1 MAPNAKFAKA
11 VVKAAKA
18 DSKTK
23 AKADKAAAKKAA
35 ADKAAAKKAADDKAK
50 AAKKAAAKDS
60 IVNAAM
66 NKIINDTVNEM
77 ENINSCGLKTAS
89 NIEPNASLC

>member
-18 DSKTK
+18 DLKTK

-35 ADKAAAKKAADDKAK
+35 ADKAAAKKAAADKAK
-50 AAKKAAAKDS
+50 AAKKAAADKAKAAKKAAAAEAKAFAHGEESGLCCS
-60 IVNAAM
+60 I
-66 NKIINDTVNEM
+66 
-77 ENINSCGLKTAS
+77 S
-89 NIEPNASLC
+89 EPYAYMWDD

>member
-35 ADKAAAKKAADDKAK
+35 ADKAK
-50 AAKKAAAKDS
+50 AAKKAAAAEAKAFAHAEESGLCCS
-60 IVNAAM
+60 I
-66 NKIINDTVNEM
+66 
-77 ENINSCGLKTAS
+77 S
-89 NIEPNASLC
+89 EPYAYMWDD

>member
-35 ADKAAAKKAADDKAK
+35 QT
-50 AAKKAAAKDS
+50 
-60 IVNAAM
+60 N
-66 NKIINDTVNEM
+66 
-77 ENINSCGLKTAS
+77 
-89 NIEPNASLC
+89 

>member
-18 DSKTK
+18 DLKTK

-35 ADKAAAKKAADDKAK
+35 ADKAAAKKAAADKAK
-50 AAKKAAAKDS
+50 AAKKAAAAEAKAFAHGEESGLCCS
-60 IVNAAM
+60 I
-66 NKIINDTVNEM
+66 
-77 ENINSCGLKTAS
+77 S
-89 NIEPNASLC
+89 EPYAYMWYD

>member
-18 DSKTK
+18 DLKTK

-35 ADKAAAKKAADDKAK
+35 ADKAK
-50 AAKKAAAKDS
+50 AAKKAAAAEAKAFAHGEESGLCCS
-60 IVNAAM
+60 I
-66 NKIINDTVNEM
+66 
-77 ENINSCGLKTAS
+77 S
-89 NIEPNASLC
+89 EPYAYMWDD